1 MEALKIHE
9 LLKERFADAVGE
21 FNDGLEKGS
30 TIEAGSIAEVAEFMR
45 NDETLSFDL
54 LMCLTGVDWDGYD
67 ENGKGKSVAILG
79 YDENGEPEQSDRVAE
94 GDFGVL
100 YSLYS
105 YKHGHKFT
113 LTVRVTRQEASVPTV
128 GSVWPTANWHER
140 EAYDLVGINFAGH
153 PNLCRIL
160 LDDEWEGHPLRKDYV
175 MPGTWLGVPM
185 NGQPLATSP
194 FSEDD
199 VKLPGGES

>member
-113 LTVRVTRQEASVPTV
+113 LTVRVARAGASVPTV
-128 GSVWPTANWHER
+128 SSVWTTANWHER

-153 PNLCRIL
+153 QDLRRIL

-175 MPGTWLGVPM
+175 MPGTWQEVPM
-185 NGQPLATSP
+185 NGQPLAANP

>member
-1 MEALKIHE
+1 MEAVKIHE

-21 FNDGLEKGS
+21 FNDGLEKGTS
-30 TIEAGSIAEVAEFMR
+30 IEAGSIAEVAEFMR

-67 ENGKGKSVAILG
+67 EGGKGKSVAILG

-128 GSVWPTANWHER
+128 SSVWPTASWHER
-140 EAYDLVGINFAGH
+140 EAYDLVGISFTGH
-153 PNLCRIL
+153 PDLRRIL

-185 NGQPLATSP
+185 NGQPLAANP

>member
-1 MEALKIHE
+1 MEAIKIHE

-21 FNDGLEKGS
+21 FNDGLEKGTS
-30 TIEAGSIAEVAEFMR
+30 IEASKIAEVAEFMC
-45 NDETLSFDL
+45 NEESLSFDL

-79 YDENGEPEQSDRVAE
+79 YDEKGVPEQSDRVGE

-100 YSLYS
+100 YALYS
-105 YKHGHKFT
+105 YTHGHKFT
-113 LTVRVTRQEASVPTV
+113 LTVRVPRSVASVPTV
-128 GSVWPTANWHER
+128 SSVWSTGLWHER
-140 EAYDLVGINFAGH
+140 EAFDLVGITFAGH
-153 PNLCRIL
+153 PDMRRIL

-175 MPGTWLGVPM
+175 MPSTWQEVPLE
-185 NGQPLATSP
+185 GKPLSANP

-199 VKLPGGES
+199 VVLPGGES